1 MKDIK
6 DLKLIELSKLKELSE
21 KDVKKELN
29 SSWRKFFELKMKLNL
44 GELKQ
49 THLIKIL
56 RRYIARVK
64 TVANSK
70 WFNIS

>member
-1 MKDIK
+1 MKEIK
-6 DLKLIELSKLKELSE
+6 DLKLTSLSKLKELTE
-21 KDVKKELN
+21 KELKKELDDAWKR
-29 SSWRKFFELKMKLNL
+29 SFVLKMKKSW

-56 RRYIARVK
+56 RRYMARVL
-64 TVANSK
+64 TVANTK

>member
-1 MKDIK
+1 MKEIK
-6 DLKLIELSKLKELSE
+6 DLKLIELSKLKELTE
-21 KDVKKELN
+21 KELKKELDAAWKR
-29 SSWRKFFELKMKLNL
+29 SFVLKMKKSW

-56 RRYIARVK
+56 RRYMARVL
-64 TVANSK
+64 TVANTK